1 MMNEPLS
8 GIMSTKLV
16 TISPDEPLTTVKELF
31 SGKRIHHLPVV
42 EDGKLIGLITTAD
55 LLWLNKGFDQYST
68 IKVRDVMTTKLATLE
83 PTDKIGSAAELFLLN
98 RFHAVPIVSGDT
110 LIGIV
115 TSFDILKYEFKKE
128 YPTQLID

>member
-1 MMNEPLS
+1 MMNEPIS

-16 TISPDEPLTTVKELF
+16 TIHPEEPLTTVKELF

-42 EDGKLIGLITTAD
+42 ENGKLIGLITTAD
-55 LLWLNKGFDQYST
+55 LLWLNIAFDEYSN
-68 IKVRDVMTTKLATLE
+68 IKVRDVMTKKLATLE

-98 RFHAVPIVSGDT
+98 RFHAVPICTDGN

>member
-1 MMNEPLS
+1 M
-8 GIMSTKLV
+8 
-16 TISPDEPLTTVKELF
+16 
-31 SGKRIHHLPVV
+31 
-42 EDGKLIGLITTAD
+42 IGLITTAD
-55 LLWLNKGFDQYST
+55 LLWLNMGFEQYHT
-68 IKVRDVMTTKLATLE
+68 VKVRDVMTKKLATLE

-98 RFHAVPIVSGDT
+98 RFHAVPIVVNGD

>member
-1 MMNEPLS
+1 MMNEPIS
-8 GIMSTKLV
+8 GIMSTKLI

-68 IKVRDVMTTKLATLE
+68 IKVREVMTTKLATLE

-98 RFHAVPIVSGDT
+98 RFHAVPIVSDNS

-128 YPTQLID
+128 YPTQQVE

>member
-16 TISPDEPLTTVKELF
+16 TISPDEPLSAVKELF
-31 SGKRIHHLPVV
+31 SNKRIHHLPVV

-55 LLWLNKGFDQYST
+55 LLWLNKGFDEYNT
-68 IKVRDVMTTKLATLE
+68 IQVRDVMTTKLATLE

-98 RFHAVPIVSGDT
+98 RFHAVPIVSDHT

-128 YPTQLID
+128 YPTQLVD